1 MIRAIALDH
10 GHDPALASLPAY
22 QLAALEAIASCGTV
36 AAGVHAERCDHCAD
50 LRWVPNTCGHRS
62 CPHCQG
68 RERAA
73 WVEARMGELL
83 PCGYFHVV
91 LTLPPG
97 LRPLAEQ
104 YRSVVLDI
112 LLRSATA
119 AIAAVARSPRFLGAE
134 VGQLAI
140 LHTWTRDLRI
150 HHHVHA
156 MVTAGGWDA
165 EQERWVDARTYG
177 RKRRPFLAP
186 VDALRASFRRQLR
199 RLLLSAWADGAFADN
214 ALGVADHG
222 AFTRLLDQALAVA
235 IVIRIEPPFAG
246 PTTLV
251 KYLGAY
257 VNRTALSPKRVEY
270 DQPNGLVT
278 LHWRA
283 NATPDQPR
291 TTTLPAVEFLRRF
304 AQHVLPPRFQRIR
317 FLGLWSTAHRRKKL
331 ERVRAMLQSI
341 GRVVAGPSQDPPM
354 PKPPEP
360 SEHQRCLA
368 CGLGHYY
375 RLPGPVPRPGPRE
388 RRRILAAIRSG
399 GMTATPAGATTAA

>member
-10 GHDPALASLPAY
+10 GHDPGLASLPAY
-22 QLAALEAIASCGTV
+22 QHAALEAIASCGTI

-50 LRWVPNTCGHRS
+50 VRWVPNTCGHRS

-73 WVEARMGELL
+73 WVQARMAELL
-83 PCGYFHVV
+83 PCGYFHAV

-97 LRPLAEQ
+97 LRPLADH
-104 YRSVVLDI
+104 YRSVVLD
-112 LLRSATA
+112 LLMRAASD
-119 AIAAVARSPRFLGAE
+119 AIAEQARSPRFLGAE

-140 LHTWTRDLRI
+140 LHTWTREI
-150 HHHVHA
+150 GWHPHVHV

-165 EQERWVDARTYG
+165 ERQRWVDARTYG
-177 RKRRPFLAP
+177 LQKRPFLVP

-199 RLLLSAWADGAFADN
+199 RLLLRAWADGAFADD
-214 ALGVADHG
+214 ALGVADLG
-222 AFTRLLDQALAVA
+222 AFTRLLDQALAVP

-257 VNRTALSPKRVEY
+257 VNGTAVSPKRVVY
-270 DQPNGLVT
+270 DQPRGLVT

-291 TTTLPAVEFLRRF
+291 TTTLPAVAFLKRF

-317 FLGLWSTAHRRKKL
+317 FRGLWSTAHRRTKL
-331 ERVRAMLQSI
+331 ERVRAALQRL
-341 GRVVAGPSQDPPM
+341 GRGMTGPSQDPPV
-354 PKPPEP
+354 PIPLVP
-360 SEHQRCLA
+360 SEHQRCPI
-368 CGLGHYY
+368 CGVGHYQ

-388 RRRILAAIRSG
+388 RRRILAALRSG
-399 GMTATPAGATTAA
+399 GIPSTHAGATTAA